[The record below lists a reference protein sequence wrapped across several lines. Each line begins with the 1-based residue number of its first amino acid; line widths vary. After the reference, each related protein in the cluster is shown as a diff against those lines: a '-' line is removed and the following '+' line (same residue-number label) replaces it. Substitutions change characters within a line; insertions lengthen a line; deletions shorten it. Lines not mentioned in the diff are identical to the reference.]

1 MGKNNPPVCKGGMP
15 GEYLEEVLSTLPPDE
30 VVVELAEFLEAFAD
44 STRIKI
50 LIALSKHELCTCD
63 LSAVTGLS
71 VSAISH
77 QLRVLRDKK
86 IVKYRREGRNV
97 YYSLDDEHVASI
109 LDIAMRHIGEVR
121 KA

>member
-1 MGKNNPPVCKGGMP
+1 MVKIAPTCKG
-15 GEYLEEVLSTLPPDE
+15 VSSTEKVNE
-30 VVVELAEFLEAFAD
+30 VVSSLPEDEKIIELAEFLEAFAD

-50 LIALSKHELCTCD
+50 LLALSIDELCTCD

-97 YYSLDDEHVASI
+97 YYSLDDEHVEAI
-109 LDIAMRHIGEVR
+109 LKIAMEHIGER
-121 KA
+121 K

>member
-1 MGKNNPPVCKGGMP
+1 MGKSNPPVCRGGKT
-15 GEYLEEVLSTLPPDE
+15 GEYLAEVVTSLPPDDM
-30 VVVELAEFLEAFAD
+30 VIELAEFLEAFAD

-63 LSAVTGLS
+63 ISAITGLS

-86 IVKYRREGRNV
+86 LVKYRREGRNV
-97 YYSLDDEHVASI
+97 YYSLDDEHVANI
-109 LDIAMRHIGEVR
+109 LKIAMDHVGEVR
-121 KA
+121 GE